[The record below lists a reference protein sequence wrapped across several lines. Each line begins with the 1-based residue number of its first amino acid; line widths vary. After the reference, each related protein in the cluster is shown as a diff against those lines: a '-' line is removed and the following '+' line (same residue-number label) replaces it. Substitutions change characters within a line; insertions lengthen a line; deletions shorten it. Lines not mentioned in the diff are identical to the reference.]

1 MTARDHH
8 GTPYKSFCQLWLRVL
23 VYSRSGQQNSRLVAP
38 RMAVIHPASIETN
51 HSSTHPSTPERFVAL
66 ESAVEEIRAKLNAGQ
81 PLVPEVA
88 VDADGGGAQSQP
100 STFRPE

>member
-8 GTPYKSFCQLWLRVL
+8 GTPYKSFCQLWLRVF

-38 RMAVIHPASIETN
+38 RMAVIHPASIQSN
-51 HSSTHPSTPERFVAL
+51 HSSTHPSTPERFIAL
-66 ESAVEEIRAKLNAGQ
+66 ESAVEEIRTKLAAGL

-88 VDADGGGAQSQP
+88 VDTDDGGADSRP
-100 STFRPE
+100 STFRQE